1 MDTMLNKENTL
12 GTAWARF
19 CAALHG
25 AIDAP
30 TFAPWHIGQPQT
42 SGAMTIVPIFGT
54 EHTGFVAPGAGVRLK
69 QVHTYG
75 DVELECPRDAEGLA
89 IVPLHMGFVQHGAQ
103 NHALCGSA
111 LIEPGKSVRFKDAR
125 CVQAAQG
132 GLLEG
137 RDQWFFVLPLGLRG
151 TALDQIGQN
160 GYNNLWKAIED
171 LNVSFGL
178 PKRGHLEQLL
188 TKQRA
193 TLTQFRSRFEC
204 LDKQTGALFFV
215 GDRLAGVEI
224 APNAAY
230 FRDIWMPLTAFAY
243 GIAAHGIERNG
254 GSALYGTGEPFAGVA
269 SLADLRDALRES
281 RAERSDTLATVVS
294 ASSAGLFGAKRKP
307 ITRHGKSTTVLE
319 TITASGFAGQ
329 VVKREGEPVYV
340 SLFRTR

>member
-1 MDTMLNKENTL
+1 MDGTLNKENTL
-12 GTAWARF
+12 GAAWARL

-25 AIDAP
+25 AMDAN
-30 TFAPWHIGQPQT
+30 TVAPWRIGTPQT
-42 SGAMTIVPIFGT
+42 SGAMTVVPVFGA
-54 EHTGFVAPGAGVRLK
+54 EHAGFVAPGAGVRLAR
-69 QVHTYG
+69 VHTYG
-75 DVELECPRDAEGLA
+75 DVELSCPADANGLA

-111 LIEPGKSVRFKDAR
+111 LIEPGKTVRFKDAR

-137 RDQWFFVLPLGLRG
+137 RDQWFFVLPLGLRS
-151 TALDQIGQN
+151 TALRQIGQN
-160 GYNNLWKAIED
+160 GYNQLWGAIEE

-178 PKRGHLEQLL
+178 PKRGHLEQIL

-204 LDKQTGALFFV
+204 LDGQTGALFFV

-230 FRDIWMPLTAFAY
+230 FRDIWMPLAAFAY
-243 GIAAHGIERNG
+243 GIAAHGIERKEKR
-254 GSALYGTGEPFAGVA
+254 SLYGDGEPFAGVGNL
-269 SLADLRDALRES
+269 SELRDALDEA
-281 RAERSDTLATVVS
+281 RAERSDTLATIVS
-294 ASSAGLFGAKRKP
+294 ASSAGLSGAKRKAVA
-307 ITRHGKSTTVLE
+307 RHGKTATTLE
-319 TITASGFAGQ
+319 TLTASGFAGQ
-329 VVKREGEPVYV
+329 YVKRDGEPVYV